1 MREKLK
7 KLSPLWTALTA
18 VALAGVIAFAVLVG
32 AGVSA
37 AGGSDA
43 FPVPAA
49 SGAVRMAEDDTYFA
63 AADEDGLLSCYNK
76 ADGTLLFSYRK
87 PAEDGSESGGAGI
100 LSVSLYDGQ
109 VFALYNDRQ
118 VLRFS
123 ADGDGTPAG
132 ALETNYVPQQ
142 AYFPSSGSLFAVF
155 GVVGARKEVYLL
167 RTDFGGTPAEPVSY
181 RDYPK
186 LDGGE
191 YAVSSGGVETGV
203 QGICVTADEHVYV
216 ASDVYTV
223 RKFTAN
229 GMADGYEQ
237 FDIAAQKLAAFCE
250 TETGFA
256 GLDLAGDFYRFD
268 DTFHAEYIL
277 HTGQTLDTV
286 LCAGGT
292 FYGAGGGRVIGVRAE
307 EGLLFNVASE
317 GASLLM
323 ATENAFVLSGSDGA
337 RYVGVELARQLASYA
352 GLLPLYIPLL
362 VVFALL
368 LVFAGLHAWRPL
380 GACVNHALAVCGKTF
395 VKHKFAYLGLI
406 PTFALLAVFYYWPI
420 VHGFALSFFNYNGVT
435 SEFVGFRNFG
445 DVLQNTIFWNSTLNM
460 FVLLVTDLVKAL
472 VPPLIFAEFIL
483 AVRSKRFSFA
493 VRVLLFI
500 PGILPGVAGT
510 LVWVNG
516 IFGSDSYGLLN
527 SIGSLFVPGFMQ
539 TWIGPYL
546 ETRSLVSIIMFSFPW
561 VGSYLIFYGG
571 VMGIPKSLFE
581 AAELDGCGWWRRMAT
596 IDLPLIF
603 AQIKYIFITS
613 FIASVQDYGRLFITD
628 QSTGH
633 GLKVPA
639 LIIYESIYKGGSEPN
654 YGLSSA
660 MSMFLFLFLLA
671 ATILSFRKQTSK
683 EEL

>member
-1 MREKLK
+1 MREKFK
-7 KLSPLWTALTA
+7 NLSPLWAALTA

-63 AADEDGLLSCYNK
+63 AADADGLLSCYNK
-76 ADGTLLFSYRK
+76 ADGALLFSYRK
-87 PAEDGSESGGAGI
+87 PAADGSGSSAGV
-100 LSVSLYDGQ
+100 LSISLYGGQ
-109 VFALYNDRQ
+109 VFALYSDRQ
-118 VLRFS
+118 VLRF
-123 ADGDGTPAG
+123 AAEGDGTPAG
-132 ALETNYVPQQ
+132 VLETNYVPQQ
-142 AYFPSSGSLFAVF
+142 AYFPVSGSLFAVY
-155 GVVGARKEVYLL
+155 GMVGARKEVYLL
-167 RTDFGGTPAEPVSY
+167 RTDFGGTPDAPVSY
-181 RDYPK
+181 REYPK

-203 QGICVTADEHVYV
+203 QGICVTEDERVYV
-216 ASDVYTV
+216 ASDIYTV
-223 RKFTAN
+223 RAFTAN

-237 FDIAAQKLAAFCE
+237 YDIPAQKLAALCE

-256 GLDLAGDFYRFD
+256 GMDLAGNFYRFD
-268 DTFHAEYIL
+268 DTFNAEYIL
-277 HTGQTLDTV
+277 RTGQAFDTV

-292 FYGAGGGRVIGVRAE
+292 FYGAGGGRVVGVRAD
-307 EGLLFNVASE
+307 EGQLFNIAAD
-317 GASLLM
+317 GATLLM
-323 ATENAFVLSGSDGA
+323 AAENAFVLSESGGA
-337 RYVGVELARQLASYA
+337 RYIGVALAQQQAAYA
-352 GLLPLYIPLL
+352 GLLPVYIPLL
-362 VVFALL
+362 AVFALF

-380 GACVNHALAVCGKTF
+380 GARVNRGLALCGRTF

-420 VHGFALSFFNYNGVT
+420 ARGFALSFFNYNGVT
-435 SEFVGFRNFG
+435 SEFVGLQNFG
-445 DVLQNTIFWNSTLNM
+445 DVLQNSIFWNSTLNM
-460 FVLLVTDLVKAL
+460 FILLVTDLVKAI

-527 SIGSLFVPGFMQ
+527 SICSLFVPGFMQ

>member
-1 MREKLK
+1 MREKFK
-7 KLSPLWTALTA
+7 NLSPLWAALTA

-63 AADEDGLLSCYNK
+63 AADADGLLSCYNK
-76 ADGTLLFSYRK
+76 ADGALLFSYRK
-87 PAEDGSESGGAGI
+87 PAADGSGSSAGV
-100 LSVSLYDGQ
+100 LSVSLYGGQ
-109 VFALYNDRQ
+109 VFALYSDRQ
-118 VLRFS
+118 VLRF
-123 ADGDGTPAG
+123 AIDGDGTPAG

-142 AYFPSSGSLFAVF
+142 AYFPASGSLFAVY
-155 GVVGARKEVYLL
+155 GMVGARKEVYLL
-167 RTDFGGTPAEPVSY
+167 RTDFGGTPESPVSY
-181 RDYPK
+181 REYPK

-203 QGICVTADEHVYV
+203 QGICVTEDERVYV
-216 ASDVYTV
+216 ASDIYTV
-223 RKFTAN
+223 RAFTAN
-229 GMADGYEQ
+229 GMEDGYEQ
-237 FDIAAQKLAAFCE
+237 YDIPAQKLAALSE

-256 GLDLAGDFYRFD
+256 GMDLAGNFYRFD
-268 DTFHAEYIL
+268 DTFNAEYIL
-277 HTGQTLDTV
+277 RTGQAFDTV

-292 FYGAGGGRVIGVRAE
+292 FYGAGGGRVVGVRAD
-307 EGLLFNVASE
+307 EGQLFNIAAD
-317 GASLLM
+317 GATLLM
-323 ATENAFVLSGSDGA
+323 AAENAFVLSESGGA
-337 RYVGVELARQLASYA
+337 RYIGVALAQQQAAYA
-352 GLLPLYIPLL
+352 GLLPVYIPLL
-362 VVFALL
+362 AVFALF

-380 GACVNHALAVCGKTF
+380 GARVNRGLALCGRTF

-420 VHGFALSFFNYNGVT
+420 ARGFALSFFNYNGVT
-435 SEFVGFRNFG
+435 SEFVGLQNFG
-445 DVLQNTIFWNSTLNM
+445 DVLQNSIFWNSTLNM
-460 FVLLVTDLVKAL
+460 FILLVTDLVKAI

-527 SIGSLFVPGFMQ
+527 SICSLFVPGFMQ

>member
-1 MREKLK
+1 MREKFK
-7 KLSPLWTALTA
+7 NLSPLWAALTA

-63 AADEDGLLSCYNK
+63 AADADGLLSCYNK
-76 ADGTLLFSYRK
+76 ADGALLFSYRK
-87 PAEDGSESGGAGI
+87 PAADGSGSSAGV
-100 LSVSLYDGQ
+100 LSVSLYGGQ
-109 VFALYNDRQ
+109 VFALYSDRQ
-118 VLRFS
+118 VLRF
-123 ADGDGTPAG
+123 AAEGDGTPAG

-142 AYFPSSGSLFAVF
+142 AYFPASGSLFAVY
-155 GVVGARKEVYLL
+155 GMVGARKEVYLL
-167 RTDFGGTPAEPVSY
+167 RTDFGGTPESPVSY
-181 RDYPK
+181 REYPK

-203 QGICVTADEHVYV
+203 QGICVTEDERVYV
-216 ASDVYTV
+216 ASDIYTV
-223 RKFTAN
+223 RAFTAN
-229 GMADGYEQ
+229 GMEDGYEQ
-237 FDIAAQKLAAFCE
+237 YDIPAQKLAALSE

-256 GLDLAGDFYRFD
+256 GMDLAGNFYRFD
-268 DTFHAEYIL
+268 DTFNAEYIL
-277 HTGQTLDTV
+277 RTGQAFDTV

-292 FYGAGGGRVIGVRAE
+292 FYGAGGGRVVGVRAD
-307 EGLLFNVASE
+307 EGQLFNIAAD
-317 GASLLM
+317 GATLLM
-323 ATENAFVLSGSDGA
+323 AAENAFVLSESGGA
-337 RYVGVELARQLASYA
+337 RYIGVALAQQQAAYA
-352 GLLPLYIPLL
+352 GLLPVYIPLL
-362 VVFALL
+362 AVFALF

-380 GACVNHALAVCGKTF
+380 GARVNRGLALCGRTF
-395 VKHKFAYLGLI
+395 VKHKFAYLGLV

-420 VHGFALSFFNYNGVT
+420 ARGFALSFFNYNGVT
-435 SEFVGFRNFG
+435 SEFVGLQNFG
-445 DVLQNTIFWNSTLNM
+445 DVLQNSIFWNSTLNM
-460 FVLLVTDLVKAL
+460 FILLVTDLVKAI

-527 SIGSLFVPGFMQ
+527 SICSLFVPGFMQ

>member
-1 MREKLK
+1 MREKFK
-7 KLSPLWTALTA
+7 NLSPLWAALTA

-63 AADEDGLLSCYNK
+63 AADADGLLSCYNK
-76 ADGTLLFSYRK
+76 ADGALLFSYRK
-87 PAEDGSESGGAGI
+87 PAADGSGSNAGV
-100 LSVSLYDGQ
+100 LSVSLYGGQ
-109 VFALYNDRQ
+109 VFALYGDRQ
-118 VLRFS
+118 VLRF
-123 ADGDGTPAG
+123 AVEGDGTPAG
-132 ALETNYVPQQ
+132 VLETNYVPQQ
-142 AYFPSSGSLFAVF
+142 AYFPVSGSLFAVY
-155 GVVGARKEVYLL
+155 GMVGARKEVYLL
-167 RTDFGGTPAEPVSY
+167 RTDFGGTPESPVSY
-181 RDYPK
+181 REYPK

-203 QGICVTADEHVYV
+203 QGICVTEDERVYV
-216 ASDVYTV
+216 ASDIYTV
-223 RKFTAN
+223 RAFTAN

-237 FDIAAQKLAAFCE
+237 YDIPAQKLAALCE

-256 GLDLAGDFYRFD
+256 GMDLAGNFYRFD
-268 DTFHAEYIL
+268 DTFNAEYIL
-277 HTGQTLDTV
+277 RTGQAFDTV

-292 FYGAGGGRVIGVRAE
+292 FYGAGGGRVVGVRAD
-307 EGLLFNVASE
+307 EGQLFNIAAD
-317 GASLLM
+317 GGTLLM
-323 ATENAFVLSGSDGA
+323 AAESAFVLADGGA
-337 RYVGVELARQLASYA
+337 RYIGVALARQMAAYA
-352 GLLPLYIPLL
+352 GLLPVYIPLL
-362 VVFALL
+362 AVFALF

-380 GACVNHALAVCGKTF
+380 GARVNRGLALCGRTF

-420 VHGFALSFFNYNGVT
+420 ARGFALSFFNYNGVT
-435 SEFVGFRNFG
+435 SEFVGLQNFG
-445 DVLQNTIFWNSTLNM
+445 DVLQNSIFWNSTLNM
-460 FVLLVTDLVKAL
+460 FILLVTDLVKAI

-527 SIGSLFVPGFMQ
+527 SICSLFVPGFMQ

>member
-1 MREKLK
+1 MREKFK
-7 KLSPLWTALTA
+7 NLSPLWAALTA

-63 AADEDGLLSCYNK
+63 AADADGLLSCYNK
-76 ADGTLLFSYRK
+76 ADGALLFSYRK
-87 PAEDGSESGGAGI
+87 PAADGSGSSAGV
-100 LSVSLYDGQ
+100 LSISLYGGQ
-109 VFALYNDRQ
+109 VFALYGDRQ
-118 VLRFS
+118 VLRF
-123 ADGDGTPAG
+123 AAEGDGTPAG
-132 ALETNYVPQQ
+132 VLETNYVPQQ
-142 AYFPSSGSLFAVF
+142 AYFPVSGSLFAVY
-155 GVVGARKEVYLL
+155 GMVGARKEVYLL
-167 RTDFGGTPAEPVSY
+167 RTDFGGTPDAPVSY

-203 QGICVTADEHVYV
+203 QGICVTEDERVYV
-216 ASDVYTV
+216 ASDIYTV
-223 RKFTAN
+223 RAFTAN

-237 FDIAAQKLAAFCE
+237 YDIPAQKLAALCE

-256 GLDLAGDFYRFD
+256 GMDLAGNFYRFD
-268 DTFHAEYIL
+268 DTFNAEYIL
-277 HTGQTLDTV
+277 RTGQVLDTV

-292 FYGAGGGRVIGVRAE
+292 FYGAGGGRVVGVRTD
-307 EGLLFNVASE
+307 EGQLFNMAAD
-317 GASLLM
+317 GGTLLM
-323 ATENAFVLSGSDGA
+323 ASESAFVLSDGGA
-337 RYVGVELARQLASYA
+337 RYIGVALARQMAAYA
-352 GLLPLYIPLL
+352 GLLPVYIPLL
-362 VVFALL
+362 AVFALF

-380 GACVNHALAVCGKTF
+380 GARVNRGLALCGRTF
-395 VKHKFAYLGLI
+395 VKHKFAYLGLV

-420 VHGFALSFFNYNGVT
+420 ARGFALSFFNYNGVT
-435 SEFVGFRNFG
+435 SEFVGLQNFG
-445 DVLQNTIFWNSTLNM
+445 DVLQNSIFWNSTLNM
-460 FVLLVTDLVKAL
+460 FILLVTDLVKAI

-527 SIGSLFVPGFMQ
+527 SICSLFVPGFMQ

>member
-1 MREKLK
+1 MREKFK
-7 KLSPLWTALTA
+7 NLSPLWAALTA

-63 AADEDGLLSCYNK
+63 AADADGLLSCYNK
-76 ADGTLLFSYRK
+76 ADGALLFSYRK
-87 PAEDGSESGGAGI
+87 PAADGSGSNAGV
-100 LSVSLYDGQ
+100 LSVSLYGGQ
-109 VFALYNDRQ
+109 VFALYGDRQ
-118 VLRFS
+118 VLRF
-123 ADGDGTPAG
+123 AAEGDGTPAG
-132 ALETNYVPQQ
+132 VLETNYVPQQ
-142 AYFPSSGSLFAVF
+142 AYFPASGSLFAVY

-167 RTDFGGTPAEPVSY
+167 RTDFGGTPDAPVSY

-203 QGICVTADEHVYV
+203 QGICVTEDERVYV
-216 ASDVYTV
+216 ASDIYTV
-223 RKFTAN
+223 RAFTAN

-237 FDIAAQKLAAFCE
+237 YDIPAQKLAALCE

-256 GLDLAGDFYRFD
+256 GMDLAGNFYRFD
-268 DTFHAEYIL
+268 DTFNAEYIL
-277 HTGQTLDTV
+277 RTGQAFDTV

-292 FYGAGGGRVIGVRAE
+292 FYGAGGGRVVGVRAD
-307 EGLLFNVASE
+307 EGQLFNIAAD
-317 GASLLM
+317 GGTLLM
-323 ATENAFVLSGSDGA
+323 ASESAFVLSDGGA
-337 RYVGVELARQLASYA
+337 RYIGVALARQMAAYA
-352 GLLPLYIPLL
+352 GLLPVYIPLL
-362 VVFALL
+362 AVFALF

-380 GACVNHALAVCGKTF
+380 GARVNRGLALCGRTF
-395 VKHKFAYLGLI
+395 VKHKFAYLGLV

-420 VHGFALSFFNYNGVT
+420 ARGFALSFFNYNGVT
-435 SEFVGFRNFG
+435 SEFVGLQNFG
-445 DVLQNTIFWNSTLNM
+445 DVLQNSIFWNSTLNM
-460 FVLLVTDLVKAL
+460 FILLVTDLVKAI

-527 SIGSLFVPGFMQ
+527 SICSLFVPGFMQ

>member
-1 MREKLK
+1 MREKFK
-7 KLSPLWTALTA
+7 NLSPLWAALTA

-63 AADEDGLLSCYNK
+63 AADADGLLSCYNK
-76 ADGTLLFSYRK
+76 ADGALLFSYRK
-87 PAEDGSESGGAGI
+87 PAADGSGSSAGV
-100 LSVSLYDGQ
+100 LSVSLYGGQ
-109 VFALYNDRQ
+109 VFALYGDRQ
-118 VLRFS
+118 VLRF
-123 ADGDGTPAG
+123 AAEGDGTPAG
-132 ALETNYVPQQ
+132 VLETNYVPQQ
-142 AYFPSSGSLFAVF
+142 AYFPVSGSLFAVY
-155 GVVGARKEVYLL
+155 GMVGARKEVYLL
-167 RTDFGGTPAEPVSY
+167 RTDFGGTPDAPVSY

-203 QGICVTADEHVYV
+203 QGICVTEDERVYV
-216 ASDVYTV
+216 ASDIYTV
-223 RKFTAN
+223 RRFTAN

-237 FDIAAQKLAAFCE
+237 YDIPAQKLAALCE

-256 GLDLAGDFYRFD
+256 GMDLAGNFYRFD
-268 DTFHAEYIL
+268 DTFNAEYIL
-277 HTGQTLDTV
+277 RTGQAFDTV

-292 FYGAGGGRVIGVRAE
+292 FYGAGGGRVVGVRAD
-307 EGLLFNVASE
+307 EGQLFNMAAD
-317 GASLLM
+317 GGTLLM
-323 ATENAFVLSGSDGA
+323 ASESAFVLSDGGA
-337 RYVGVELARQLASYA
+337 RYIGVALARQMAAYA
-352 GLLPLYIPLL
+352 GLLPVYIPLL
-362 VVFALL
+362 AVFALF

-380 GACVNHALAVCGKTF
+380 GARVNRGLALCGRTF
-395 VKHKFAYLGLI
+395 VKHKFAYLGLV

-420 VHGFALSFFNYNGVT
+420 ARGFALSFFNYNGVT
-435 SEFVGFRNFG
+435 SEFVGLQNFG
-445 DVLQNTIFWNSTLNM
+445 DVLQNSIFWNSTLNM
-460 FVLLVTDLVKAL
+460 FILLVTDLVKAI

-527 SIGSLFVPGFMQ
+527 SICSLFVPGFMQ

>member
-1 MREKLK
+1 MREKFK
-7 KLSPLWTALTA
+7 NLSPLWAALTA

-63 AADEDGLLSCYNK
+63 AADADGLLSCYNK
-76 ADGTLLFSYRK
+76 EDGALLFSYRK
-87 PAEDGSESGGAGI
+87 PAADGSGSSAGV
-100 LSVSLYDGQ
+100 LSISLYGGQ
-109 VFALYNDRQ
+109 VFALYGDRQ
-118 VLRFS
+118 VLRF
-123 ADGDGTPAG
+123 AAEGDGTPAG
-132 ALETNYVPQQ
+132 VLETNYVPQQ
-142 AYFPSSGSLFAVF
+142 AYFPVSGSLFAVY

-167 RTDFGGTPAEPVSY
+167 RTDFGGTPDAPVSY

-203 QGICVTADEHVYV
+203 QGICVTEDERVYV
-216 ASDVYTV
+216 ASDIYTV
-223 RKFTAN
+223 RRFTAN

-237 FDIAAQKLAAFCE
+237 YDIPAQKLAALCE

-256 GLDLAGDFYRFD
+256 GMDLAGNFYRFD
-268 DTFHAEYIL
+268 DTFNAEYIL
-277 HTGQTLDTV
+277 RTGQAFDTV

-292 FYGAGGGRVIGVRAE
+292 FYGAGGGRVVGVRTD
-307 EGLLFNVASE
+307 EGQLFNIAAD
-317 GASLLM
+317 GATLLM
-323 ATENAFVLSGSDGA
+323 AAENAFVLSESGGA
-337 RYVGVELARQLASYA
+337 RYIGVALAQQQAAYA
-352 GLLPLYIPLL
+352 GLLPVYIPLL
-362 VVFALL
+362 AVFALF

-380 GACVNHALAVCGKTF
+380 GARVNRGLALCGRTF

-420 VHGFALSFFNYNGVT
+420 ARGFALSFFNYNGVT
-435 SEFVGFRNFG
+435 SEFVGLQNFG
-445 DVLQNTIFWNSTLNM
+445 DVLQNSIFWNSTLNM
-460 FVLLVTDLVKAL
+460 FILLVTDLVKAI

-527 SIGSLFVPGFMQ
+527 SICSLFVPGFMQ

>member
-1 MREKLK
+1 MREKFK
-7 KLSPLWTALTA
+7 NLSPLWAALTA

-63 AADEDGLLSCYNK
+63 AADADGLLSCYNK
-76 ADGTLLFSYRK
+76 ADGALLFSYRK
-87 PAEDGSESGGAGI
+87 PAADGSGSSAGV
-100 LSVSLYDGQ
+100 LSISLYGGQ
-109 VFALYNDRQ
+109 MFALYGDRQ
-118 VLRFS
+118 VLRF
-123 ADGDGTPAG
+123 AAEGDGTPAG
-132 ALETNYVPQQ
+132 VLETNYVPQQ
-142 AYFPSSGSLFAVF
+142 AYFPASGSLFAVY
-155 GVVGARKEVYLL
+155 GMVGARKEVYLL
-167 RTDFGGTPAEPVSY
+167 RTDFGGTPESPVSY

-203 QGICVTADEHVYV
+203 QGICVTEDERVYV
-216 ASDVYTV
+216 ASDIYTV
-223 RKFTAN
+223 RAFTAN

-237 FDIAAQKLAAFCE
+237 YDIPAQKLAALCE

-256 GLDLAGDFYRFD
+256 GMDLAGNFYRFD
-268 DTFHAEYIL
+268 DTFNAEYIL
-277 HTGQTLDTV
+277 RTGQAFDTV

-292 FYGAGGGRVIGVRAE
+292 FYGAGGGRVVGVRTD
-307 EGLLFNVASE
+307 EGQLFNIAAD
-317 GASLLM
+317 GATLLM
-323 ATENAFVLSGSDGA
+323 AAENAFVLSESGGA
-337 RYVGVELARQLASYA
+337 RYIGVALAQQQAAYA
-352 GLLPLYIPLL
+352 GLLPVYIPLL
-362 VVFALL
+362 AVFALF

-380 GACVNHALAVCGKTF
+380 GARVNRGLALCGRTF

-420 VHGFALSFFNYNGVT
+420 ARGFALSFFNYNGVT
-435 SEFVGFRNFG
+435 SEFVGLQNFG
-445 DVLQNTIFWNSTLNM
+445 DVLQNSIFWNSTLNM
-460 FVLLVTDLVKAL
+460 FILLVTDLVKAI

-527 SIGSLFVPGFMQ
+527 SICSLFVPGFMQ

>member
-1 MREKLK
+1 MREKFK
-7 KLSPLWTALTA
+7 NLSPLWAALTA

-63 AADEDGLLSCYNK
+63 AADADGLLSCYNK
-76 ADGTLLFSYRK
+76 ADGALLFSYRK
-87 PAEDGSESGGAGI
+87 PAADGSGSNAGV
-100 LSVSLYDGQ
+100 LSVSLYGGQ
-109 VFALYNDRQ
+109 VFALYGDRQ
-118 VLRFS
+118 VLRF
-123 ADGDGTPAG
+123 AAEGDGTPAG
-132 ALETNYVPQQ
+132 VLETNYVPQQ
-142 AYFPSSGSLFAVF
+142 AYFPASGSLFAVY

-167 RTDFGGTPAEPVSY
+167 RTDFGGTPESPVSY
-181 RDYPK
+181 REYPK

-203 QGICVTADEHVYV
+203 QGICVTEDERVYV
-216 ASDVYTV
+216 ASDIYTV
-223 RKFTAN
+223 RAFTAN
-229 GMADGYEQ
+229 GMTDGYEQ
-237 FDIAAQKLAAFCE
+237 YDIPAQKLAALCE

-256 GLDLAGDFYRFD
+256 GMDLAGNFYRFD
-268 DTFHAEYIL
+268 DTFNAEYIL
-277 HTGQTLDTV
+277 RTGQAFDTV

-292 FYGAGGGRVIGVRAE
+292 FYGAGGGRVVGVRTD
-307 EGLLFNVASE
+307 EGQLFNIAAD
-317 GASLLM
+317 GATLLM
-323 ATENAFVLSGSDGA
+323 AAENAFVLSESGGA
-337 RYVGVELARQLASYA
+337 RYIGVALAQQQAAYA
-352 GLLPLYIPLL
+352 GLLPVYIPLL
-362 VVFALL
+362 AVFALF

-380 GACVNHALAVCGKTF
+380 GRRVNRGLALCGRTF

-420 VHGFALSFFNYNGVT
+420 ARGFALSFFNYNGVT
-435 SEFVGFRNFG
+435 SEFVGLQNFG
-445 DVLQNTIFWNSTLNM
+445 DVLQNSIFWNSTLNM
-460 FVLLVTDLVKAL
+460 FILLVTDLVKAI

-527 SIGSLFVPGFMQ
+527 SICSLFVPGFMQ

>member
-1 MREKLK
+1 MQNLRKNI
-7 KLSPLWTALTA
+7 SPLWAALTA
-18 VALAGVIAFAVLVG
+18 VALACVIAFSVLT
-32 AGVSA
+32 ALGVSA
-37 AGGSDA
+37 SGAGDA
-43 FPVPAA
+43 FPVPAEAGA
-49 SGAVRMAEDDTYFA
+49 SLMAEDDVYFA
-63 AADEDGLLSCYNK
+63 AAGEDGALR
-76 ADGTLLFSYRK
+76 SYRK
-87 PAEDGSESGGAGI
+87 EDGERLFTYQKPAEEEGTAAPLPVHIALYGGQ
-100 LSVSLYDGQ
+100 L
-109 VFALYNDRQ
+109 FALYDDRQ
-118 VLRFS
+118 VLRFD
-123 ADGDGTPAG
+123 ADGNGTPAG
-132 ALETNYVPQQ
+132 VLETNYAPQRT
-142 AYFPSSGSLFAVF
+142 YFPTSGTLFAVY
-155 GVVGARKEVYLL
+155 GVVGAQKEVYLL
-167 RTDFGGTPAEPVSY
+167 RTDFGGTAEEPASY

-186 LDGGE
+186 LDGGQ

-203 QGICVTADEHVYV
+203 QGICVTAEEEVYV
-216 ASDVYTV
+216 ASDIYTV

-229 GMADGYEQ
+229 GMKDGYQEY
-237 FDIAAQKLAAFCE
+237 DIRAEKLAAFCR
-250 TETGFA
+250 TEGGFA
-256 GLDLAGDFYRFD
+256 GVDLAGNFYQMDETLRA
-268 DTFHAEYIL
+268 TYVQR
-277 HTGQTLDTV
+277 TGQSFDSV
-286 LCAGGT
+286 VCAGST
-292 FYGAGGGRVIGVRAE
+292 FYGYGGDTVVGFSAEQGKLFSVSAGGGRLVLA
-307 EGLLFNVASE
+307 AP
-317 GASLLM
+317 A
-323 ATENAFVLSGSDGA
+323 AFSLSGA
-337 RYVGVELARQLASYA
+337 QPRYIGIALAQDIAAYA
-352 GLLPLYIPLL
+352 NILPVYIALL
-362 VVFALL
+362 VVMLL
-368 LVFAGLHAWRPL
+368 FLIFAGLHAWRPL
-380 GACVNHALAVCGKTF
+380 GRCVNHGLAVCGKTF
-395 VKHKFAYLGLI
+395 VKHKFAYLGLV

-420 VHGFALSFFNYNGVT
+420 ARGLGLSFFNYNGVT
-435 SEFVGFRNFG
+435 SEFVGFKNFW
-445 DVLQNTIFWNSTLNM
+445 DVLQNTLFWNSTLNM
-460 FVLLVTDLVKAL
+460 FILLVTDLVKAI

-483 AVRSKRFSFA
+483 AVRSKRFSFV

-527 SIGSLFVPGFMQ
+527 SICSLFVPGFMQ

-546 ETRSLVSIIMFSFPW
+546 ETRSLISIIMFAFPW

-571 VMGIPKSLFE
+571 IMGIPKSLFE

-683 EEL
+683 EEM

>member
-268 DTFHAEYIL
+268 DSFHAEYIL

-380 GACVNHALAVCGKTF
+380 GARVNHALAVCGKTF

>member
-1 MREKLK
+1 MREKFK
-7 KLSPLWTALTA
+7 NLSPLWAALTA

-63 AADEDGLLSCYNK
+63 AADADGLLSCYNK
-76 ADGTLLFSYRK
+76 EDGALLFSYRK
-87 PAEDGSESGGAGI
+87 PAADGSGSSAGV
-100 LSVSLYDGQ
+100 LSISLYGGQ
-109 VFALYNDRQ
+109 VFALYGDRQ
-118 VLRFS
+118 VLRF
-123 ADGDGTPAG
+123 AAEGDGTPAG
-132 ALETNYVPQQ
+132 VLETNYVPQQ
-142 AYFPSSGSLFAVF
+142 AYFPVSGSLFAVY

-167 RTDFGGTPAEPVSY
+167 RTDFGGTPDAPVSY

-203 QGICVTADEHVYV
+203 QGICVTEDERVYV
-216 ASDVYTV
+216 ASDIYTV
-223 RKFTAN
+223 RAFTAN

-237 FDIAAQKLAAFCE
+237 YDIPAQKLAALCE

-256 GLDLAGDFYRFD
+256 GMDLAGNFYRFD
-268 DTFHAEYIL
+268 DTFNAEYIL
-277 HTGQTLDTV
+277 RTGQAFDTV

-292 FYGAGGGRVIGVRAE
+292 FYGAGGGRVVGVRAD
-307 EGLLFNVASE
+307 EGQLFNLAAD
-317 GASLLM
+317 GGTLLM
-323 ATENAFVLSGSDGA
+323 AAENAFVLSDGGA
-337 RYVGVELARQLASYA
+337 RYIGVALARQMAAYA
-352 GLLPLYIPLL
+352 GLLPVYIPLL
-362 VVFALL
+362 AVFALF

-380 GACVNHALAVCGKTF
+380 GARVNRGLALCGRTF
-395 VKHKFAYLGLI
+395 VKHKFAYLGLV

-420 VHGFALSFFNYNGVT
+420 ARGFALSFFNYNGVT
-435 SEFVGFRNFG
+435 SEFVGLQNFG
-445 DVLQNTIFWNSTLNM
+445 DVLQNSIFWNSTLNM
-460 FVLLVTDLVKAL
+460 FILLVTDLVKAI

-527 SIGSLFVPGFMQ
+527 SICSLFVPGFMQ